1 MLGRKPVRRLLG
13 LGLATSLVLPAVA
26 RSAPAGPHLLGIRP
40 LGMGNAFVAVC
51 DDRNALHYNPAGLA
65 NIERWSISG
74 LGMYGGV
81 DDEFF
86 EVVHFIEDNQEKFSD
101 VDSIDQEFV
110 DSLAPYDDRWV
121 ATDANAYI
129 DFTRHNLGIGAY
141 TSGRLQFKIDR
152 GVYEPRVAFNVSDDI
167 VGIAGVGYD
176 LDRYDLRAGGSLKAI
191 WRRGTERNLSAR
203 EVADFDPTEVLDD
216 LAGSEG
222 GFAVDLGT
230 YWRGGESKLA
240 AAAVLRNLGV
250 VDGEGLAAEVHLGSS
265 YTLFEIAAFV
275 RRILVAADLAN
286 VFSQDEAFGNKIHLG
301 GEVNARVLSFR
312 AGFNQGYPSV
322 GASVNARVF
331 VLDYAFFGR
340 ELGEFPGS
348 EGQYLHAVEV
358 RFGF

>member
-13 LGLATSLVLPAVA
+13 LVLATSLALPAVA

-129 DFTRHNLGIGAY
+129 DFTRHNLGVGAY

-152 GVYEPRVAFNVSDDI
+152 GVYEPRVSFSVSDDI

-203 EVADFDPTEVLDD
+203 EVADFDPAEVLDD

-230 YWRGGESKLA
+230 YWRGE
-240 AAAVLRNLGV
+240 NP
-250 VDGEGLAAEVHLGSS
+250 SS
-265 YTLFEIAAFV
+265 RPRQCCETWVSWTEKDWPPKCISARPIRCSRARRSFAAFWWL
-275 RRILVAADLAN
+275 RISPTCSPKMKHLATR
-286 VFSQDEAFGNKIHLG
+286 SISEARSTPG
-301 GEVNARVLSFR
+301 SF
-312 AGFNQGYPSV
+312 P
-322 GASVNARVF
+322 
-331 VLDYAFFGR
+331 FGR
-340 ELGEFPGS
+340 ASTRAIRRWAL
-348 EGQYLHAVEV
+348 
-358 RFGF
+358 R